1 MTRKHLATIRALVW
15 RVVASMLR
23 PPAPARI
30 VVVLP
35 RFVPHDAFGYPLAM
49 A

>member
-1 MTRKHLATIRALVW
+1 MTRAHLATIRALI
-15 RVVASMLR
+15 RRAVASMLR
-23 PPAPARI
+23 APAPTRI

-35 RFVPHDAFGYPLAM
+35 RFVPHDAFGNPLAL